1 MHVKVCPRLSL
12 MYAIPLVFGLWSL
25 VSGLWSEY
33 SEYSEYSDYSDYSDS
48 SFKKEG
54 MPESTPSI
62 HLKPIPRYQALG
74 PAYLVF
80 LI

>member
-1 MHVKVCPRLSL
+1 
-12 MYAIPLVFGLWSL
+12 MYAIPLVFGLWSEY
-25 VSGLWSEY
+25 SDYSDY
-33 SEYSEYSDYSDYSDS
+33 SEYSEYSDYSDYSDNSDYSDS

-54 MPESTPSI
+54 MPESTHSI

>member
-1 MHVKVCPRLSL
+1 MHVTMCPRLSL
-12 MYAIPLVFGLWSL
+12 IYAIPTGLWSLVFGLWSEY
-25 VSGLWSEY
+25 SDYSEY
-33 SEYSEYSDYSDYSDS
+33 SEYSEYSDSL
-48 SFKKEG
+48 FKKEG
-54 MPESTPSI
+54 MPESTPSN